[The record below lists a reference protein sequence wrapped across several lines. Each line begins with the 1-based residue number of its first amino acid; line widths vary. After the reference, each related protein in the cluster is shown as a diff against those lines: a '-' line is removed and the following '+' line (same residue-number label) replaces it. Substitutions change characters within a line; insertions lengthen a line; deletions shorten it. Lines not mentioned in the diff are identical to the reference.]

1 MQLMKSW
8 SSRRRHFELGLGFT
22 LIELLVVIVVLGIL
36 LSLLLPAFNSI
47 REGARQSVCSNQ
59 LRQLGL
65 GLQQYESRNGAFP
78 AAYTG
83 ARSGEFKDEPRYNV
97 LAYIL
102 PYLELDYIA
111 DIFDMELDWN
121 DTTKRNDEL
130 SDVQLELFK
139 QRMGFKTNRFNV
151 TNKRIAEQD
160 AFQFLCSSAP
170 VRDDDVAQGTKTN
183 KYPHAATD
191 YCSAYAIDDGL
202 YSRYTNTDS
211 DKGPVH
217 GYEGPVTAFA
227 EGGLAPNKELRTSA
241 YRDGLGNTFML
252 FESAGKPYRYL
263 DGKPYEDAYD
273 SYTQWSN
280 WEASMKLNPG
290 IQGQTFNR
298 DKLINHTNIG
308 EVYSFH
314 PDGAMILYGDG
325 AVKFE
330 SEEMP
335 IDVFVNRFTRD
346 GGEVEYRD

>member
-1 MQLMKSW
+1 MQILKPCSA
-8 SSRRRHFELGLGFT
+8 RKRYPAHGLGFT

-36 LSLLLPAFNSI
+36 LSLLLPAVNSI

-78 AAYTG
+78 AAFTG
-83 ARSGEFKDEPRYNV
+83 ATSGEFKDEPRYNV

-102 PYLELDYIA
+102 PFLELDYIS
-111 DIFDMELDWN
+111 DIFDMELDW
-121 DTTKRNDEL
+121 DDETRRNDEL
-130 SDVQLELFK
+130 SAEELANFMT
-139 QRMGFKTNRFNV
+139 RMGATRSSYKV
-151 TNKRIAEQD
+151 TNERIAEQD
-160 AFQFLCSSAP
+160 AYQFLCSSAP
-170 VRDDDVAQGTKTN
+170 VRDSKIGS
-183 KYPHAATD
+183 YEPPHAATD
-191 YCSAYAIDDGL
+191 YCSAYEIADDL
-202 YSRYTNTDS
+202 YSRYTNTDP

-241 YRDGLGNTFML
+241 YKDGLGNTFML

-263 DGKPYEDAYD
+263 DGKPFGNAFD
-273 SYTQWSN
+273 SFTQWSN
-280 WEASMKLNPG
+280 WKASMKLNPG
-290 IQGQTFNR
+290 YQEQAFNR

-335 IDVFVNRFTRD
+335 IDVFVNRFTRA
-346 GGEVEYRD
+346 GGEIEYRD

>member
-1 MQLMKSW
+1 
-8 SSRRRHFELGLGFT
+8 
-22 LIELLVVIVVLGIL
+22 VIVVLGIL

-65 GLQQYESRNGAFP
+65 GLQQYESRKGAFP
-78 AAYTG
+78 AAATG

-102 PYLELDYIA
+102 PYLELDYIS
-111 DIFDMELDWN
+111 DIFDMELNWN
-121 DTTKRNDEL
+121 DETRRNDEL
-130 SDVQLELFK
+130 SAEQLAIFMA
-139 QRMGFKTNRFNV
+139 RMGAKSSRYKV
-151 TNKRIAEQD
+151 TNERIAGQD

-170 VRDDDVAQGTKTN
+170 VRDNDVSQGTRTYR
-183 KYPHAATD
+183 YPHAATD
-191 YCSAYAIDDGL
+191 YCSAYSIDDGL
-202 YSRYTNTDS
+202 YSRYTNI
-211 DKGPVH
+211 H
-217 GYEGPVTAFA
+217 GYDGPKAAF
-227 EGGLAPNKELRTSA
+227 EKGGLQLNKELRTSA

-263 DGKPYEDAYD
+263 DGKPYGSAYD